1 VTRHP
6 ACGVMLALVVAA
18 MILADLGMGVW
29 LAPSARAQ
37 SASPYHWARKNSHF
51 RLRVGNDVKGDWN
64 QYLRAALSDWN
75 QNDTITLV
83 EVDGGTDPQ
92 FCEPVSGRVEVCDWW
107 YGTQTGWLGLTRL
120 YFNATGDHIDAAT
133 VQLNNSFLYAPN
145 SRYNSDAARRHTL
158 CHELG
163 HTLGLDHPDTTSCM
177 NNSQHAVFNYVTP
190 LNEDFRQLRRIYE
203 HTDASRT
210 VARASEAD
218 LNLFGPTSWPE
229 PDSEE
234 DVMALPLD
242 EETLVLTFVI
252 WAEEEDLSET
262 DITGTELG
270 ADSDGDHVADADE
283 LNLYQTDPTL
293 ADTDGDGM
301 VDGDELFATETD
313 PLLWDDVSA
322 AVSGEPVAESR
333 ASAPALEQVPA
344 AVASPM
350 VPADAAF
357 PTDTDLD
364 ADNYPDASESAIGLD
379 PGNPDT
385 DSDGVADGDEGTLYG
400 TDPLSADTDDD
411 GLTDGAEL
419 FGVGTNPL
427 IWDTDS
433 DGLKDGETTP
443 P

>member
-1 VTRHP
+1 
-6 ACGVMLALVVAA
+6 
-18 MILADLGMGVW
+18 
-29 LAPSARAQ
+29 
-37 SASPYHWARKNSHF
+37 
-51 RLRVGNDVKGDWN
+51 
-64 QYLRAALSDWN
+64 
-75 QNDTITLV
+75 
-83 EVDGGTDPQ
+83 
-92 FCEPVSGRVEVCDWW
+92 
-107 YGTQTGWLGLTRL
+107 
-120 YFNATGDHIDAAT
+120 
-133 VQLNNSFLYAPN
+133 
-145 SRYNSDAARRHTL
+145 
-158 CHELG
+158 
-163 HTLGLDHPDTTSCM
+163 
-177 NNSQHAVFNYVTP
+177 VTP

-218 LNLFGPTSWPE
+218 LNLFGPTTWPE

-283 LNLYQTDPTL
+283 LNLYQTDPTV

-322 AVSGEPVAESR
+322 AVSGELVAESR
-333 ASAPALEQVPA
+333 ASVPALQQVPA
-344 AVASPM
+344 AAASPI
-350 VPADAAF
+350 VPTNAAF

-419 FGVGTNPL
+419 FGVGTDPL

-443 P
+443 PSARSRSGMRPVEEDLLFQEVECHDPSVRRLLSTGSSHRGSRSSAGEHREARGLFAWDRHRLSLQRPGQPSGLRKRGSGEPRRMLGEPGHVLVVDTVTSSFTPRRRARRRSW